1 MNRQT
6 YLYPYDLF
14 TSGVLSD
21 LKTWTC
27 VRSRPRWEKKF
38 AAWAAGQRLPHFLP
52 VYARETISHRKRRI
66 AELPL
71 FPGYVFVAGNYDKGA
86 FSRAGSV
93 AYLLKPRSPHEAE
106 ELSLQLLHVWRGLE
120 QGTHPTPARG
130 IDPGEDVEIVSGPLM
145 GTQGRLLRRGG
156 DMSLILWV
164 NMLGTGVE
172 VRIGQDADVRRLD

>member
-93 AYLLKPRSPHEAE
+93 AYLLKPRSPREAE
-106 ELSLQLLHVWRGLE
+106 ELSLQLRHVWQGLE
-120 QGTHPTPARG
+120 QGTHPTPARE
-130 IDPGEDVEIVSGPLM
+130 IDPGEEVEIGSGPLM